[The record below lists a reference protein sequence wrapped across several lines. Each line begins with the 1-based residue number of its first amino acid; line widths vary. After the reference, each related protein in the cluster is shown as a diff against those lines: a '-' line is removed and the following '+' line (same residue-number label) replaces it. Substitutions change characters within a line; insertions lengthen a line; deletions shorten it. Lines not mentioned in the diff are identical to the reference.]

1 MPAQPPKKAYIPLAE
16 QPTRAPKAANK
27 EKTKLKVQELC
38 LELGELQ
45 DLLFAEGKHG
55 VLVVLQGLDAAGKGG
70 VVRNVFSAVNPAG
83 CRVKNFQ
90 KPTPEELQHDFL
102 WRIHRHIP
110 PRGIIQ
116 LFDRS
121 HYEDILVPLAE
132 GWIDEATARR
142 RLRQILTFEEVLR
155 DAGTQILK
163 FFLHV
168 SPEEQLERL
177 NERITNPK
185 KRWKY
190 DPSDIQVFQKRDA
203 YLRHYDFILSE
214 TAKDKQAAQWH
225 VVPADQNWYKEYT
238 VANTL
243 VEALNGLN
251 MKYPD
256 TKRAGI

>member
-1 MPAQPPKKAYIPLAE
+1 MPSPKSKSALPPLAE
-16 QPTRAPKAANK
+16 HPTRAPKSAVK
-27 EKTKLKVQELC
+27 EKTKLKVRELC

-102 WRIHRHIP
+102 WRIHRHTP
-110 PRGIIQ
+110 PKGIIQ

-142 RLRQILTFEEVLR
+142 RLHQILTFEQTLR
-155 DAGTQILK
+155 DSGTVVLK

-177 NERITNPK
+177 NERITNPQ

-190 DPSDIQVFQKRDA
+190 NPSDIEVFKMRDR
-203 YLRHYDFILSE
+203 YLEIYDFILTE
-214 TAKDKQAAQWH
+214 TAKEKAAAPWH
-225 VVPADQNWYKEYT
+225 IIPADQNWHKEFT
-238 VANTL
+238 VAETMVNTL
-243 VEALNGLN
+243 KGLK
-251 MKYPD
+251 MQYPD
-256 TKRAGI
+256 TKRVGV